1 MKNLNAEPSRDL
13 QKASWFLLFE
23 HSVAKNRKFV
33 HLLQDIDAQPP
44 FFWSEFSPLWII
56 LIKNM
61 FLVFLFRN
69 PIVNLGTGIVY
80 PTTHVIQ
87 EGPKIFHITSGTYK
101 QPWRTWGIR
110 GEDLLLFGQQIEG
123 EHRNK
128 REVMWM
134 CYVDCCLFESVM
146 FV

>member
-1 MKNLNAEPSRDL
+1 MNYTNQQHVP
-13 QKASWFLLFE
+13 LLFIQK
-23 HSVAKNRKFV
+23 SN
-33 HLLQDIDAQPP
+33 
-44 FFWSEFSPLWII
+44 SS
-56 LIKNM
+56 
-61 FLVFLFRN
+61 
-69 PIVNLGTGIVY
+69 TGIVY

-110 GEDLLLFGQQIEG
+110 GEDDLLLFGQQIEG

-134 CYVDCCLFESVM
+134 CYVDCCLFEPYNKYLGLGSI
-146 FV
+146 FKCGLNSR

>member
-1 MKNLNAEPSRDL
+1 
-13 QKASWFLLFE
+13 
-23 HSVAKNRKFV
+23 
-33 HLLQDIDAQPP
+33 
-44 FFWSEFSPLWII
+44 
-56 LIKNM
+56 M
-61 FLVFLFRN
+61 FLFFLFRN
-69 PIVNLGTGIVY
+69 PIVNLGTGILVY

-134 CYVDCCLFESVM
+134 CYVDCCLFLNPSCLFRSKHIMMGTEILSFRFSPAFLVQQQ
-146 FV
+146 FLANVLYNCSALLNTLHLEKAEPSISTL